1 MRRSYFYILFLYTGD
16 LTSQILQGPIGIA
29 IGLTYG
35 VVTGLLMLYVPNNQ
49 AKYVNGLK
57 FTMITLMGSL
67 SVFGSK
73 AIKYPSA
80 GALGCITTA
89 FIATEGWKRQ
99 KDSYENVRW

>member
-1 MRRSYFYILFLYTGD
+1 MTHFLLSGD
-16 LTSQILQGPIGIA
+16 LTSQILQGPIGIC
-29 IGLTYG
+29 IGLAYG
-35 VVTGLLMLYVPNNQ
+35 VATGFVMLVLPSNS

-99 KDSYENVRW
+99 KDSYKNVRKFVF